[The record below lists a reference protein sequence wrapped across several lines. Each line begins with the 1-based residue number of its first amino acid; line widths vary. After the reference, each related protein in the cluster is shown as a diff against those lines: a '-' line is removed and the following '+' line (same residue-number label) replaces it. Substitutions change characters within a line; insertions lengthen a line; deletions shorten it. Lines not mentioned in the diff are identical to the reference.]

1 MTLMSLLRKIRSN
14 REQAGKCGGK
24 NEAGVAMVEYAIL
37 VAGVVV
43 FVLGCIALFSA
54 KIMDLLAGI
63 DF

>member
-14 REQAGKCGGK
+14 RLHACRPRARY
-24 NEAGVAMVEYAIL
+24 EAGVAMVEYAIL

-54 KIMDLLAGI
+54 KIIDLLASI